1 MRGFLARLTAC
12 GAASIRQT
20 PGVAALHP
28 GLNSLHAS
36 GVAKKLAALPS
47 RVRFSLR
54 SSILARLRRA
64 APTVC
69 CAIYPAFLLK
79 YQPMKGIV
87 LAGGLGSRLYP
98 LTKITNKHLL
108 PIYNRPMIYYPI
120 QTLVDAG
127 ISEILVVTGGK
138 KAGDFLELLGNGKE
152 FGLSHLDYTYQEGEG
167 GIAAAL
173 SLAEYFVKKDSV
185 CVILGDNVYE
195 KSVRQSAEDF
205 IRRGRGAKIHLKRVE
220 NPQRFGV
227 PVISGDRILKIEEKP
242 KVPQSDLAVTGL
254 YMYDHTVFDIIKTLK
269 PSGRGELEI
278 TDVNNAYI
286 ERGEMTYAVVDG
298 WWSDAGTFDSL
309 LRTNILVASQFEGNP
324 EEISQAAIQTSASML
339 R

>member
-1 MRGFLARLTAC
+1 
-12 GAASIRQT
+12 
-20 PGVAALHP
+20 
-28 GLNSLHAS
+28 
-36 GVAKKLAALPS
+36 
-47 RVRFSLR
+47 
-54 SSILARLRRA
+54 
-64 APTVC
+64 
-69 CAIYPAFLLK
+69 
-79 YQPMKGIV
+79 MKGIV

-108 PIYNRPMIYYPI
+108 PVYNRPMIYYPI

-127 ISEILVVTGGK
+127 ITEILIVTGGK

-152 FGLSHLDYTYQEGEG
+152 FGLKHLDYMYQEGEG

-173 SLAEYFVKKDSV
+173 SLAEYFVEDDTV

-195 KSVRQSAEDF
+195 KSVRQSATEF
-205 IRRGRGAKIHLKRVE
+205 SQRGHGAKIHLKRVE

-227 PVISGDRILKIEEKP
+227 PIIDGDRILKIEEKP
-242 KVPQSDLAVTGL
+242 HVPKSEYAITGL

-286 ERGEMTYAVVDG
+286 DRNEMTYAIVDG
-298 WWSDAGTFDSL
+298 WWTDAGTFDSL
-309 LRTNILVASQFEGNP
+309 LRTNILVASQFEGDP
-324 EEISQAAIQTSASML
+324 EEISQAAIQNSASIL
-339 R
+339 RQQ